1 MLVPTLIASNDTAVG
16 LNLCPGFG
24 VIDTAMQCPAVFAVA
39 LVVGVNAVKAG
50 VYSTG
55 DRPVSAPDSERI
67 LCLAILL
74 PDSNP
79 VETSDI
85 AVSFPFS
92 LTCDRFS
99 GSLIC
104 HVAVRGCAKAP
115 RAHMPAIR
123 HRKTFFILVLNLNGF
138 TSTWFT
144 LVMICKDT

>member
-1 MLVPTLIASNDTAVG
+1 MLVPTLTASNDTAVG

-24 VIDTAMQCPAVFAVA
+24 VIDTAMQFPAVFEVTLVA
-39 LVVGVNAVKAG
+39 GVNAVNAG

-67 LCLAILL
+67 LSLAILL

-123 HRKTFFILVLNLNGF
+123 LRKTFFILVLNLNGF
-138 TSTWFT
+138 TSTCFA